1 MLVALGLLWQTQRG
15 EARSEPLATQTVQRM
30 TLEVRISALGT
41 LQAMQAVEVGT
52 QVSGQL
58 ERLHV
63 QVGDLVRQ
71 QQLVAEIDPSL
82 LQSRV
87 AAGQAG
93 LRQLRAQLQDLNAK
107 AELATLQLKRNR
119 TLLAH
124 EAVTEDAVQTS
135 VATQSSALAQVE
147 ALKAQIEQAQAQLA
161 GEETSLR
168 TTRIHAPMAG
178 TVVAVNVRPG
188 QTVVASQTAPVLL
201 RIANLERM
209 TVWAQVSEADVPA
222 VQVGMPAE
230 FSTLGLP
237 ERRWQG
243 VVRQILPTPETVN
256 NVVLYNVLF
265 DVDNRD
271 GALKPQM
278 SAQVSFIRSHVDS
291 ALVVPLQAL
300 AKKPKATS
308 AAVDGDSGAAF
319 AASGAAPGADAR
331 SPKTAAAKPPRPGK
345 GFVVQVLGAGGVV
358 ETRKVRIGLQ
368 TGGWGEVLAGLS
380 EGEAVVVDDTT
391 DKPVKKPGA
400 ARTSSA
406 AVTGLGKLF

>member
-1 MLVALGLLWQTQRG
+1 MSQTHPTPHHLTHRWTRRIWWLSLPTVAALALLWQAQRG
-15 EARSEPLATQTVQRM
+15 EARSDPPPTQIVQRM
-30 TLEVRISALGT
+30 TLEGRITALGT

-58 ERLHV
+58 DKLHV
-63 QVGDLVRQ
+63 QVGDLVKA
-71 QQLVAEIDPSL
+71 QQLLAEIDPSV

-93 LRQLRAQLQDLNAK
+93 LRQLRAQLHDLQAK

-124 EAVTEDAVQTS
+124 EAVTEDAVQIS
-135 VATQSSALAQVE
+135 SATQSSALAQVE
-147 ALKAQIEQAQAQLA
+147 AIKAQIDQAQAQLA
-161 GEETSLR
+161 GEEASLR
-168 TTRIHAPMAG
+168 TTRIHAPMGG
-178 TVVAVNVRPG
+178 TVVAVNVRAG

-201 RIANLERM
+201 RIANLQRM

-222 VQVGMPAE
+222 VVVGMPAE

-243 VVRQILPTPETVN
+243 NVRQILPTPETVN

-265 DVDNRD
+265 DVDNHD

-278 SAQVSFIRSHVDS
+278 SAQVSFIRARVEN

-300 AKKPKATS
+300 ARKP
-308 AAVDGDSGAAF
+308 
-319 AASGAAPGADAR
+319 APGKDHQ
-331 SPKTAAAKPPRPGK
+331 
-345 GFVVQVLGAGGVV
+345 VQVLTAAGTA
-358 ETRKVRIGLQ
+358 EARSVRIGLQ
-368 TGGWGEVLAGLS
+368 SGGWAEVLAGLND
-380 EGEAVVVDDTT
+380 GETLVLDDPA
-391 DKPVKKPGA
+391 DKPGKKGSGSRP
-400 ARTSSA
+400 SA
-406 AVTGLGKLF
+406 AATTGQARLF

>member
-1 MLVALGLLWQTQRG
+1 
-15 EARSEPLATQTVQRM
+15 M
-30 TLEVRISALGT
+30 TLEGRISALGT

-58 ERLHV
+58 EKLHV
-63 QVGDLVRQ
+63 QVGDQVKARQLLV
-71 QQLVAEIDPSL
+71 EIDPSV

-93 LRQLRAQLQDLNAK
+93 LRQLRAQLQDLQAR
-107 AELATLQLKRNR
+107 ADLATLQLKRNR

-135 VATQSSALAQVE
+135 SATLSSALAQVE
-147 ALKAQIEQAQAQLA
+147 AIKAQIDQAQAQLS
-161 GEETSLR
+161 GEEASLR

-188 QTVVASQTAPVLL
+188 QTVVASQSAPVLL
-201 RIANLERM
+201 RIANLARM

-237 ERRWQG
+237 DRRWLG
-243 VVRQILPTPETVN
+243 TVRQILPTPETVN

-278 SAQVSFIRSHVDS
+278 SAQVSFIRNRVEY

-300 AKKPKATS
+300 ARKPRAQSADSATLGTDATE
-308 AAVDGDSGAAF
+308 AATP
-319 AASGAAPGADAR
+319 AASTAADATAPAR
-331 SPKTAAAKPPRPGK
+331 SHKPGK
-345 GFVVQVLGAGGVV
+345 GYIVQVLTPSGTT
-358 ETRKVRIGLQ
+358 ESRKVRIGLQ
-368 TGGWGEVLAGLS
+368 SNGWAEVLAGLQ
-380 EGEAVVVDDTT
+380 EGETVVLGSPA
-391 DKPVKKPGA
+391 DKAGKKGSA
-400 ARTSSA
+400 SRNSA
-406 AVTGLGKLF
+406 AAPTGPAKLF